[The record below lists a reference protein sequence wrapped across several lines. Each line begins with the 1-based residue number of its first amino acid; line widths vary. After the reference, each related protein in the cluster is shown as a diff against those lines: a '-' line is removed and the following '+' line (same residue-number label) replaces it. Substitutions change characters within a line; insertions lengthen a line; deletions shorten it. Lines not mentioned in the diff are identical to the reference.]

1 MPTFIKTGFW
11 EKTQKGFDHWLN
23 LDLFIAQ
30 AVPTPNLQQV
40 TDVNNVTTN
49 TINIA
54 TLELQDQVIPG
65 QRGTLQYNN
74 FALSFYNNNGEQ
86 TINIDGGGSNVNA
99 LGLGAGS
106 SSTGSN
112 INAFGEQSAQN
123 NTGNDINAIGRRAAT
138 DNSGFNINVFGN
150 DAGNSNSGTNV
161 NAFGST
167 AAINNSG
174 NEVNALGSKAADTN
188 QGSGVNA
195 LGSGAAAGNTGNN
208 VNAFGDNAA
217 TNNTSNDVNA
227 FGKNAGL
234 GNTMV
239 GGNTIF
245 SNDSLPAYANAAA
258 GIAAITVLNGAVA
271 GNTYLYY
278 DIASNVVRAKRL

>member
-23 LDLFIAQ
+23 LDLFVAQ

-40 TDVNNVTTN
+40 TDTGYITN
-49 TINIA
+49 TPINIA
-54 TLELQDQVIPG
+54 TLELQDVNFPG
-65 QRGTLQYNN
+65 QKGVLEYYNFTLTFVNDN
-74 FALSFYNNNGEQ
+74 VAN
-86 TINIDGGGSNVNA
+86 IIKIDGGNSINS
-99 LGLGAGS
+99 LGLDAGS

-123 NTGNDINAIGRRAAT
+123 NTGNDINAIGRRAAI

-150 DAGNSNSGTNV
+150 DAGNSNSGTSV

-167 AAINNSG
+167 AAINNGG
-174 NEVNALGSKAADTN
+174 NEVNALGSGAADTN

-278 DIASNVVRAKRL
+278 DISSNVVRAKRL